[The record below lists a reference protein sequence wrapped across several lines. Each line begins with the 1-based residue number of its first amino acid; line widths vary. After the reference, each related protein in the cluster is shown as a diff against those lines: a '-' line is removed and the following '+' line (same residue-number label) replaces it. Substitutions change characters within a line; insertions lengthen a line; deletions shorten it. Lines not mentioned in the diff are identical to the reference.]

1 MGRYGQQVW
10 CNNQR
15 PAEVI
20 VGIFCKRGGDHLSF
34 GILPQG
40 SRSPPPPHLP
50 REPQGPRSPLP
61 PPPQGTKVPPCSAR
75 SPHPHLEVASFFVT
89 GNIQPRSAVGTGTP
103 WASGQQVHEP
113 RRSCELPV
121 RKKRNQIC
129 QLLTSGSLPALS
141 MFQSSWGTSAAN
153 VCVPWPGDIA
163 RMSDAQAWFEIASG
177 Y

>member
-1 MGRYGQQVW
+1 MGTWFDTYSW
-10 CNNQR
+10 
-15 PAEVI
+15 
-20 VGIFCKRGGDHLSF
+20 VGSAPGGGVVVRLE
-34 GILPQG
+34 IPKV
-40 SRSPPPPHLP
+40 
-50 REPQGPRSPLP
+50 QGPPS

-89 GNIQPRSAVGTGTP
+89 GNIQLRSAVGTGTP

-153 VCVPWPGDIA
+153 VCVLWPGDLA
-163 RMSDAQAWFEIASG
+163 RMPDAQGWFEIASG
-177 Y
+177 WVKKKKCKFGMST